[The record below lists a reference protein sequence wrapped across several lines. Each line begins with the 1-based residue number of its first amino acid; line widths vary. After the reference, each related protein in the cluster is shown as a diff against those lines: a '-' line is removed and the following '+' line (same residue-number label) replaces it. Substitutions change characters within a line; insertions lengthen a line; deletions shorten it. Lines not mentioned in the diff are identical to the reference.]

1 MGLVARALAR
11 TEPPAGLIY
20 RPDLLDEDEEARL
33 LALMDEIE
41 FHEVRMHGVAARRTV
56 AHFGYTYDYESWRL
70 EAAPPMPPRLLALRD
85 RCGELA
91 EEPPERLAQALVT
104 RYPPGA
110 TIGWHRDAPAFGPK
124 VVGVSL
130 LSECHMLLRREAK
143 GVRERYRLDL
153 ARRSAYVLGGAA
165 RAAWQHSIPATPGLR
180 YSVTF
185 RTVR

>member
-1 MGLVARALAR
+1 MARAQPR
-11 TEPPAGLIY
+11 TEPPDGLVY
-20 RPDLLDEDEEARL
+20 RSDFLDEDEEARL
-33 LALMDEIE
+33 LSLMDEIE

-56 AHFGYTYDYESWRL
+56 AHFGLTYDYESWRL
-70 EAAPPMPPRLLALRD
+70 TAAAPIPEPLLALRD
-85 RCGELA
+85 RAGELA
-91 EEPPERLAQALVT
+91 EAPPERLAQALVT

-130 LSECHMLLRREAK
+130 LSECRMLLRREAR
-143 GVRERYRLDL
+143 GVHERYQLNL
-153 ARRSAYVLGGAA
+153 APRSAYVLGGAA
-165 RAAWQHSIPATPGLR
+165 RSAWQHSIPATPGLR